1 MSEIV
6 LVNVSGRD
14 RPGLTSS
21 LTAILAQYDV
31 NVLDIGQAVIHD
43 TLSLGLLIEIP
54 ERSEPAP
61 VLKEL
66 VFCAHELEVD
76 IRFTPISGDDYEHWV
91 HQQRR
96 RRYIVTVLGPRIT
109 ARQISAIAG
118 IVSDNGLNIDDISRL
133 SERVPLHHPD
143 RPQRFCIELTL
154 SGRAENLPDIRAR
167 FMHVSAELGVDI
179 AFQEDT
185 VYRRNRRL
193 VALDMDST
201 LVPYEIIDQLAA
213 VAGVGEE
220 VAAITAAAMRGEL
233 DFAESF
239 TRRVALLKGL
249 DESALQRIASELTL
263 MEGAERL
270 VATLKSLGYKIAILS
285 GGFTYFGRLLQ
296 ERLGI
301 DHLHANE
308 LGIEDGVVTGEVVGD
323 IVDGRRKADLLR
335 EIARKEGISLEQV
348 IAVGDGA
355 NDLPM
360 LNLAGLGI
368 AFHAKPVVR
377 EGRQAVPIDHRS
389 GRNPLP
395 HGHSRPRPDEL
406 RPNLLI
412 TSRRCRRDRGS
423 GVRGSPASGRG

>member
-31 NVLDIGQAVIHD
+31 NVLDIGQAVIHE

-61 VLKEL
+61 VLKDL
-66 VFCAHELEVD
+66 VFRAHELDVD
-76 IRFTPISGDDYEHWV
+76 IRFTPISGEAYEQWV
-91 HQQRR
+91 QQQRR
-96 RRYIVTVLGPRIT
+96 RRYIITVLGPQIT
-109 ARQISAIAG
+109 ARQISAVAG
-118 IVSDNGLNIDDISRL
+118 ILSENGFNIDDISRL
-133 SERVPLHHPD
+133 TGRVPLRHGE
-143 RPQRFCIELTL
+143 RFQRFCIELTV

-167 FMHVSAELGVDI
+167 FMQVSAELGFDI
-179 AFQEDT
+179 AFQEDN

-201 LVPYEIIDQLAA
+201 LVPCEIIDRLAEA
-213 VAGVGEE
+213 AGVGQE

-233 DFAESF
+233 DFSESF
-239 TRRVALLKGL
+239 RRRVGLLKGL
-249 DESALQRIASELTL
+249 PESALQRVASELTL

-270 VATLKSLGYKIAILS
+270 VETLRSLGYKIAILS

-308 LGIEDGVVTGEVVGD
+308 LGMENGAVTGEVVGE
-323 IVDGRRKADLLR
+323 IVDGGRKAELLQ
-335 EIARKEGISLEQV
+335 EIARREGISLEQV
-348 IAVGDGA
+348 VAVGDGA

-368 AFHAKPVVR
+368 AFHAKPRVR
-377 EGRQAVPIDHRS
+377 EEAGQSLSTIGLD
-389 GRNPLP
+389 GILYLM
-395 HGHSRPRPDEL
+395 G
-406 RPNLLI
+406 I
-412 TSRRCRRDRGS
+412 RDRYLMD
-423 GVRGSPASGRG
+423 

>member
-54 ERSEPAP
+54 ERAEPAP

-66 VFCAHELEVD
+66 VFCAHELDVD
-76 IRFTPISGDDYEHWV
+76 IRFTPIHGDAYEQWV

-96 RRYIVTVLGPRIT
+96 RRYIITVLGPWIT
-109 ARQISAIAG
+109 ARQISAIAA

-143 RPQRFCIELTL
+143 RSQRFCIELTV
-154 SGRAENLPDIRAR
+154 SGRTENLPDIRAR
-167 FMHVSAELGVDI
+167 FMQVSAEFRVDI
-179 AFQEDT
+179 AFQEDN

-201 LVPYEIIDQLAA
+201 LVPYEIIDELAA
-213 VAGVGEE
+213 VAGVGDE
-220 VAAITAAAMRGEL
+220 VAGITAATMRGEF

-239 TRRVALLKGL
+239 TRRVALLKGV

-323 IVDGRRKADLLR
+323 IVDGRRKADLLQ
-335 EIARKEGISLEQV
+335 EIARKEGINLEQV

-377 EGRQAVPIDHRS
+377 EGAEQSISTIGLD
-389 GRNPLP
+389 GILYLM
-395 HGHSRPRPDEL
+395 G
-406 RPNLLI
+406 I
-412 TSRRCRRDRGS
+412 RDRDLMS
-423 GVRGSPASGRG
+423 

>member
-1 MSEIV
+1 
-6 LVNVSGRD
+6 
-14 RPGLTSS
+14 
-21 LTAILAQYDV
+21 
-31 NVLDIGQAVIHD
+31 
-43 TLSLGLLIEIP
+43 
-54 ERSEPAP
+54 
-61 VLKEL
+61 VLKDM

-76 IRFTPISGDDYEHWV
+76 IRFTPISGDDYEQWV

-96 RRYIVTVLGPRIT
+96 RRYIITVLGPWIT

-143 RPQRFCIELTL
+143 RPQRFCIELTV
-154 SGRAENLPDIRAR
+154 SGRTENLPDIRAR
-167 FMHVSAELGVDI
+167 FMQVSADLGVDI

-213 VAGVGEE
+213 VAGVGDQ
-220 VAAITAAAMRGEL
+220 VAAITAATMRGEL

-239 TRRVALLKGL
+239 ARRVALLRGL

-263 MEGAERL
+263 TQGAERL
-270 VATLKSLGYKIAILS
+270 VETLKSLGYKIAVLS

-301 DHLHANE
+301 DYLHANE
-308 LGIEDGVVTGEVVGD
+308 LGMENGGLTGGVVGD

-335 EIARKEGISLEQV
+335 DIADKEGISLEQV

-377 EGRQAVPIDHRS
+377 EGTQ
-389 GRNPLP
+389 
-395 HGHSRPRPDEL
+395 HSLSTIGLDGIL
-406 RPNLLI
+406 YLMGI
-412 TSRRCRRDRGS
+412 RDRDLMG
-423 GVRGSPASGRG
+423 

>member
-96 RRYIVTVLGPRIT
+96 RRYIITVLGPQIT

-154 SGRAENLPDIRAR
+154 SGPAENLPDIRAR
-167 FMHVSAELGVDI
+167 FMDVSAELGVDI

-270 VATLKSLGYKIAILS
+270 VATLKALGYKIAILS

-308 LGIEDGVVTGEVVGD
+308 LGIEDGAVTGEVVGD

-335 EIARKEGISLEQV
+335 EIAHQEGISLEQV

-377 EGRQAVPIDHRS
+377 EGAKQSLSTIGLD
-389 GRNPLP
+389 GILYLM
-395 HGHSRPRPDEL
+395 G
-406 RPNLLI
+406 I
-412 TSRRCRRDRGS
+412 RDRDLMS
-423 GVRGSPASGRG
+423 